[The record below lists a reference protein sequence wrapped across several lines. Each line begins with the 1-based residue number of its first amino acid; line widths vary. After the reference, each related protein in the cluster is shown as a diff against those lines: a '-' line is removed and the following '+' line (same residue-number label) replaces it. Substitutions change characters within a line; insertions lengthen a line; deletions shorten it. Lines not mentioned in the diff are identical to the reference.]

1 MKFSFL
7 DQTPSFVIVVI
18 VFILM
23 LLCNFAGIKYGL
35 YKFKNS
41 SKIKAEEI
49 GPTES
54 GLLGLLALLLAFT
67 FGASSDRNEK
77 RFDAFIKE
85 AGDISSVILKAD
97 LYTDSIRSLFR
108 RDIQNY
114 IEGRLEF
121 YNLGYESKK
130 LTIAIDNSDSIS
142 NKIWN
147 RAVFLARDKENSIAS
162 LQMLPAIGSMVVIA
176 KEQTA
181 LTNARV
187 PEFILWILFMIC
199 LVASFILG
207 YGLRTKLDWI
217 VVCGFSLMVS
227 LGIYVI
233 LDLDRPRGGFITM
246 EKAQREIVELRKM
259 FTK

>member
-130 LTIAIDNSDSIS
+130 LYLN
-142 NKIWN
+142 
-147 RAVFLARDKENSIAS
+147 
-162 LQMLPAIGSMVVIA
+162 QML
-176 KEQTA
+176 
-181 LTNARV
+181 
-187 PEFILWILFMIC
+187 LFSRWRNQC
-199 LVASFILG
+199 
-207 YGLRTKLDWI
+207 K
-217 VVCGFSLMVS
+217 
-227 LGIYVI
+227 
-233 LDLDRPRGGFITM
+233 
-246 EKAQREIVELRKM
+246 
-259 FTK
+259 